1 MTLAAADHFDHPVP
15 NPDGVGDAGPRPCV
29 LLVEDDPVTGEE
41 IIAALHD
48 HGVDAE
54 RLARGADV
62 LDRASEIRFDAII
75 LDRMLADGMDGL
87 DVVAGL
93 RAHGIGTPVLILSAL
108 SAVTDR
114 VQGLAAGSDDYL
126 VKPFDFLELT
136 ARVDAL
142 LRRGGT
148 VRGGGAALR
157 TGDLSLDLIGRSAER
172 NGHRID
178 LLPREAKLLE
188 FLMRHAGQ
196 VLTRAMIFESVWGYR
211 FDDRSNTIDVHI
223 GSLRRKLDRHGPA
236 MIHTVRQAGYVLRP
250 AL

>member
-1 MTLAAADHFDHPVP
+1 MTSPISDYDSSALGMIGLRPVI
-15 NPDGVGDAGPRPCV
+15 
-29 LLVEDDPVTGEE
+29 LLVEDDPVTADE
-41 IIAALHD
+41 IAAALHD
-48 HGVDAE
+48 HGIE
-54 RLARGADV
+54 TEHLALGAAV
-62 LDRASEIRFDAII
+62 ADRAAQFCFDAII

-87 DVVAGL
+87 DVVFTL
-93 RAHGIGTPVLILSAL
+93 REQGIKTPVLILSAL
-108 SAVTDR
+108 SAVADR
-114 VQGLAAGSDDYL
+114 VRGLSAGGDDYL

-148 VRGGGAALR
+148 VGENRAALR
-157 TGDLSLDLIGRSAER
+157 VGDLVLDLIDRTARRNER
-172 NGHRID
+172 RIE

-188 FLMRHAGQ
+188 FLMRRAGQ